1 MLPDDPDAQA
11 RLFYLAMLGMVVTSG
26 VLYSYRDRFGTAIQ
40 HAAIWVLIF
49 LGAVLAYGFK
59 DPLMSQL
66 YPDRAQAIDE
76 RTVKL
81 RRADDGH
88 FYVRL
93 TVDGTPLRFMVDTGA
108 SNLVLSRQDARRI
121 GIALEDLNFVV
132 PTSTANG
139 RVLGAGVILDKVEL
153 AGFVDH
159 DVRAMVNGGRMHTS
173 LLGMAYLHRFGGFTV
188 DGDLLLLSR

>member
-11 RLFYLAMLGMVVTSG
+11 RLFYLAMLGMAVTSG
-26 VLYSYRDRFGTAIQ
+26 VFYSYRDRFGTAIQ

-88 FYVRL
+88 FYARL

-139 RVLGAGVILDKVEL
+139 RVLGAGVTLDKVEL

-173 LLGMAYLHRFGGFTV
+173 LLGMAYLDRFGGFTV